1 MNSKEFKLRG
11 NWNEIKGKIKKAAGD
26 LTDDERLHDE
36 GEVDETAG
44 KVQEGFG
51 RGRRKLGEAIEDIGE
66 KVKR

>member
-1 MNSKEFKLRG
+1 
-11 NWNEIKGKIKKAAGD
+11 
-26 LTDDERLHDE
+26 
-36 GEVDETAG
+36 VDETAG